1 MPWRFISWRARLPA
15 REVPIEQA
23 CPLLPILPAVCGLGL
38 AAVLLS
44 SCSSK
49 APQQPARQA
58 GISGRATIP
67 VRIATAPLVGRRR
80 VADPRCG
87 ADAAQRFGE
96 GQPLHRAGQDLLPDE
111 RCAAYRM
118 VGTASWYGTKFHGQ
132 ATANG
137 ETYDLYGMTAAHK
150 TLPLPSYVRVTNPD
164 NGKSASASTTAA
176 RSIPTGSSTCPSPRQ
191 ARLCRDRHRAGQGRR
206 HRPVQWWAQRGRPAP
221 MVLAQL
227 QAAVAQAPLRR
238 KLRRW
243 RWPSRSRLHP
253 AAGAARGRRAARCR
267 STQKRFIPA
276 DGLYLQV
283 GAANPDAAEL
293 LKAKLSGVT
302 AAPVFISSV
311 VRNQQILHRVR
322 LGPIGSADEV
332 SRTQDSIRVAN
343 LASRRWYA
351 PTERLLTQEFPQGI
365 V

>member
-1 MPWRFISWRARLPA
+1 MSKRVRSSL
-15 REVPIEQA
+15 
-23 CPLLPILPAVCGLGL
+23 ILPAVCGLGL

-58 GISGRATIP
+58 GISGPGDYSRPHRDGAPWWDVDVSRIP
-67 VRIATAPLVGRRR
+67 
-80 VADPRCG
+80 
-87 ADAAQRFGE
+87 DAVPMPHNGSVKANPYTVLGKTYYPMNDAR
-96 GQPLHRAGQDLLPDE
+96 
-111 RCAAYRM
+111 AYRM

-137 ETYDLYGMTAAHK
+137 RDLRPLRHDRRAHPNS
-150 TLPLPSYVRVTNPD
+150 LPLPSYVRVTQPGQRQERD
-164 NGKSASASTTAA
+164 RPRQRPAA
-176 RSIPTGSSTCPSPRQ
+176 RSIPTGSSTLSFAAAKKLGYAETGT
-191 ARLCRDRHRAGQGRR
+191 ARVKVEGID
-206 HRPVQWWAQRGRPAP
+206 PVQWWAQRGRPAP
-221 MVLAQL
+221 MVLAQPK
-227 QAAVAQAPLRR
+227 QAVAQAA
-238 KLRRW
+238 
-243 RWPSRSRLHP
+243 P
-253 AAGAARGRRAARCR
+253 AAAQTQAVAMAQPIETYTPPPAQHAAAVLPVQIDSKKNA
-267 STQKRFIPA
+267 SLPA

-283 GAANPDAAEL
+283 GAFANPDAAEL

-343 LASRRWYA
+343 LGQ
-351 PTERLLTQEFPQGI
+351 PTLVRPD
-365 V
+365 